1 MNQLTE
7 QQIRDLSARL
17 ERYTRYL
24 EECARVLPHFQQEAD
39 RYAGRVEETKVCIE
53 RNERDLEEVFKMLR
67 GQEPYRAEEK

>member
-17 ERYTRYL
+17 ERCTRHL
-24 EECARVLPHFQQEAD
+24 EECAQVLPHFQYELG
-39 RYAGRVEETKVCIE
+39 RYTDHVEKTKACIV
-53 RNERDLEEVFKMLR
+53 RNEEDIKGIFKMLR